1 GDNTRV
7 EAGARLGDYT
17 VLGANVMVRAEAD
30 LERTIVHD
38 NAYLGKGVRAR
49 GSVIGRSSDL
59 RAGVRCE
66 EGVVVGDECFVGEQA
81 VLTSSVK
88 VFPFKTVEAGAIVNA
103 SLVFESRGV
112 RSLFRWDGLAG
123 LANVDVTPELATR
136 VAMAFASTLK
146 KGATVTTSRDSSR
159 SARMLKRAVHAG
171 LNAAG
176 VNVDDLEVA
185 PVPTT
190 RYQVR
195 SQRSQGGVSV
205 RLVAGDPQSVVIRFF
220 DELGTDLSES
230 GTRKIERLLARED
243 FRRVFPGD
251 IGDIGFPHRAIEHY
265 TDALT
270 SAVDVRAI
278 RGQRFKVVVDY
289 ACGTTAFVMPNVLSK
304 LGADVLAVN
313 PYGSTPGAINFQRR
327 ASAIH
332 VGNLVQ
338 SSGAQ
343 LGVVIDPDG
352 EHVTFIDDEGRVL
365 SDIDALLAFVHL
377 VSATSEP
384 GCRVALPV
392 TVTSEAERIAGDH
405 GSEVVWT
412 KVSTTALMVAAL
424 SEDVSFAGST
434 DGGYIFPE
442 FLPAFDGMAAFA
454 KMLELLVRTGSLL
467 SKVVAGLPRSHVA
480 HETVATPWEQKG
492 LVMRTLIEQASG
504 EVLLIDGVKVVHGD
518 GWALALPDPEQPVT
532 HVWAE
537 AASDGDARR
546 LARDYVRRVR
556 RMLR

>member
-1 GDNTRV
+1 
-7 EAGARLGDYT
+7 
-17 VLGANVMVRAEAD
+17 
-30 LERTIVHD
+30 
-38 NAYLGKGVRAR
+38 
-49 GSVIGRSSDL
+49 
-59 RAGVRCE
+59 
-66 EGVVVGDECFVGEQA
+66 
-81 VLTSSVK
+81 
-88 VFPFKTVEAGAIVNA
+88 
-103 SLVFESRGV
+103 
-112 RSLFRWDGLAG
+112 
-123 LANVDVTPELATR
+123 
-136 VAMAFASTLK
+136 
-146 KGATVTTSRDSSR
+146 
-159 SARMLKRAVHAG
+159 
-171 LNAAG
+171 
-176 VNVDDLEVA
+176 
-185 PVPTT
+185 
-190 RYQVR
+190 
-195 SQRSQGGVSV
+195 
-205 RLVAGDPQSVVIRFF
+205 
-220 DELGTDLSES
+220 
-230 GTRKIERLLARED
+230 
-243 FRRVFPGD
+243 VFPGD

-270 SAVDVRAI
+270 SAVDVRAV

-352 EHVTFIDDEGRVL
+352 EHATFIDDEGRVL
-365 SDIDALLAFVHL
+365 SDIDALLAFVHM
-377 VSATSEP
+377 VSATTGP

-392 TVTSEAERIAGDH
+392 TVTSEAEHIAGDH

-412 KVSTTALMVAAL
+412 KVSTTALMAAAL

-434 DGGYIFPE
+434 DGGFIFPE

-467 SKVVAGLPRSHVA
+467 SKVVTSLPRAHVA

-492 LVMRTLIEQASG
+492 LVMRTLIEQASS
-504 EVLLIDGVKVVHGD
+504 EVVLIDGVKVTHGD

-537 AASDGDARR
+537 AGSDGDARR
-546 LARDYVRRVR
+546 LAQEYVRRVR